1 MLNNIVYSNCTKK
14 DQTLNQTNIEIPL
27 NKKQEN
33 LKKNGG
39 NLSSNEKK
47 FKKKKNMMQVLI
59 QDEFAIK
66 ILGNKL
72 HKTTTK
78 YWCPYIW

>member
-47 FKKKKNMMQVLI
+47 FKKKKNMMQSF
-59 QDEFAIK
+59 DSR
-66 ILGNKL
+66 
-72 HKTTTK
+72 
-78 YWCPYIW
+78 

>member
-47 FKKKKNMMQVLI
+47 FKKKKI
-59 QDEFAIK
+59 
-66 ILGNKL
+66 
-72 HKTTTK
+72 
-78 YWCPYIW
+78 

>member
-1 MLNNIVYSNCTKK
+1 MQRHTMLNNIVYSNCTKK

-27 NKKQEN
+27 NKKQET

-47 FKKKKNMMQVLI
+47 FFLKKY
-59 QDEFAIK
+59 DASFDSR
-66 ILGNKL
+66 
-72 HKTTTK
+72 
-78 YWCPYIW
+78 

>member
-1 MLNNIVYSNCTKK
+1 MQRHTMLNNIVYSNCTKK

-47 FKKKKNMMQVLI
+47 FKKKKI
-59 QDEFAIK
+59 
-66 ILGNKL
+66 
-72 HKTTTK
+72 
-78 YWCPYIW
+78 

>member
-1 MLNNIVYSNCTKK
+1 MQRHTMLNNIVYSNCTKK

-47 FKKKKNMMQVLI
+47 FKKKKIWCKFWFKMNLQS
-59 QDEFAIK
+59 
-66 ILGNKL
+66 
-72 HKTTTK
+72 K
-78 YWCPYIW
+78 Y

>member
-27 NKKQEN
+27 NKKQKN

-47 FKKKKNMMQVLI
+47 FKKKKI
-59 QDEFAIK
+59 
-66 ILGNKL
+66 
-72 HKTTTK
+72 
-78 YWCPYIW
+78 